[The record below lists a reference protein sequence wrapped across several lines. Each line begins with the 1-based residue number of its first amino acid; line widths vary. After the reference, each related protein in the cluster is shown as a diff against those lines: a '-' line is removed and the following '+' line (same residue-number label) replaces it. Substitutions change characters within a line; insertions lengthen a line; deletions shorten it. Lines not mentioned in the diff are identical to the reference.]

1 MTLSIP
7 DKIRRYRVTPV
18 TPSEWIVTLA
28 LIYAETADA
37 AAAVSDRALAR
48 ICQNR
53 YDKTVAELIR
63 RNYISDPD
71 SIFDT
76 PAVDFSGENP
86 REMTVDALFHLFRQS
101 PLRTGQR
108 RDSGREHLTCLED
121 LPLIS
126 ELRRRTPADFGQ
138 WLKIHYC
145 RLAYSNRLENLSR
158 TFSLPVSLGNDK
170 IYPAPSADYTPEEL
184 LALIRLYTDYR
195 DIAEREILIRY
206 VDIALDL
213 MERAVD
219 RTPMMEL
226 AAEIMELGRR
236 HIINVPSWT
245 RDFLA
250 DAISAGRR
258 DSALHPSRLVIPL
271 LTLHLADRDPALERE
286 AASIIN
292 RCYTALLTSPLSVHT
307 TAAPLDPLSLASISD
322 TIDNLHIAIT
332 CSDYIPRF
340 NLPAI
345 SKCWNTL
352 CSAILPSDSESELD
366 SRLTARQLVTLKSIA
381 DEIEGF
387 ALLSSTSTHTLRS
400 LQTRSTD
407 LLSRTHF
414 HRLNVADSHLS
425 LKS

>member
-1 MTLSIP
+1 MTLSLP
-7 DKIRRYRVTPV
+7 DKIRRYRVTPA

-28 LIYAETADA
+28 LIYAETAD

-101 PLRTGQR
+101 FLRTGQR

-121 LPLIS
+121 LPVIS

-145 RLAYSNRLENLSR
+145 GLAYSNRLENLSR
-158 TFSLPVSLGNDK
+158 IFSLPLSLGNDK
-170 IYPAPSADYTPEEL
+170 IYPAPCADYTPEEL

-195 DIAEREILIRY
+195 DIAEREILIQY

-219 RTPMMEL
+219 RTQLMEL

-236 HIINVPSWT
+236 HIIHVPSWT

-286 AASIIN
+286 ATAIIN
-292 RCYTALLTSPLSVHT
+292 RCYTALLTSSAHT
-307 TAAPLDPLSLASISD
+307 TPAPLDPLSLASISD
-322 TIDNLHIAIT
+322 TIDNLHIAVT

-345 SKCWNTL
+345 SECWNTL

-366 SRLTARQLVTLKSIA
+366 SRLSARQLVTLKSIA
-381 DEIEGF
+381 DELEGF
-387 ALLSSTSTHTLRS
+387 APLSSTSSHTLRS
-400 LQTRSTD
+400 LLIRSTD
-407 LLSRTHF
+407 LLSRTHL

>member
-170 IYPAPSADYTPEEL
+170 IYPAPCADYTPEEL

-195 DIAEREILIRY
+195 DIAEREILIQY

-219 RTPMMEL
+219 RIPLMEL

-236 HIINVPSWT
+236 HIINVPSWI
-245 RDFLA
+245 RDFLV

-258 DSALHPSRLVIPL
+258 DSALHPSRFVIPL
-271 LTLHLADRDPALERE
+271 LTLHLADSDPALERE
-286 AASIIN
+286 AAAIIN
-292 RCYTALLTSPLSVHT
+292 RCYTALLTSPLS
-307 TAAPLDPLSLASISD
+307 APSSSALLDPLSLASISD
-322 TIDNLHIAIT
+322 TIDNLHIAVT

-340 NLPAI
+340 NLTAL

-352 CSAILPSDSESELD
+352 CSAILPSDSKSELD

-381 DEIEGF
+381 DELEGF
-387 ALLSSTSTHTLRS
+387 AHLSSTSTHTLRS
-400 LQTRSTD
+400 LLTRSTD
-407 LLSRTHF
+407 LLSRTHL

-425 LKS
+425 LKF